1 MDNDRIGAAHD
12 IVIIGST
19 AQAHE
24 TEQPQIEFFGRAR
37 TVGVEDRKP
46 TSFA

>member
-1 MDNDRIGAAHD
+1 VDNDRIGTAHD

-24 TEQPQIEFFGRAR
+24 TEKPQIEFFGWAR
-37 TVGVEDRKP
+37 TVGVQDRKP
-46 TSFA
+46 TSFV